1 MKNQVT
7 TRGTVSLSLVP
18 MFSSIIIRGKA
29 EPYMKNDFFCLF
41 VLGQWIE
48 LLSLNSAKVLILT

>member
-29 EPYMKNDFFCLF
+29 EPYMKNDFFLLLF
-41 VLGQWIE
+41 WANG
-48 LLSLNSAKVLILT
+48 LNCFH